1 MSVTVFTAF
10 QPKLKGVC
18 PRGSIQLPLI
28 FLLRAK
34 SQYIVIYSV
43 FVPLAWK
50 KYILQ
55 HAENCINTSVFA
67 RHSKKHC
74 KYRDFCDQ
82 KQKTSQIPWFWSS
95 GAQKTIGTR
104 KMPRLR

>member
-1 MSVTVFTAF
+1 M
-10 QPKLKGVC
+10 
-18 PRGSIQLPLI
+18 
-28 FLLRAK
+28 
-34 SQYIVIYSV
+34 
-43 FVPLAWK
+43 AWK

-67 RHSKKHC
+67 RHSKKQC

-82 KQKTSQIPWFWSS
+82 KQKASQIPWFWSS
-95 GAQKTIGTR
+95 GAQKTIGTG